1 MVFDERRDDY
11 DDAAGR
17 TWVGTRPGRR
27 RVRRRRRRPRQSNS
41 DAMRC
46 SFFWT
51 GWIAI
56 IWTPIVIPIKMDNIL
71 WYCRRQW
78 QWIILWLHWH
88 RYRLSDLQRRCVNK
102 QAGKKQGE
110 GKNLNSAT
118 HVPRILIFYVIQ
130 RILISPNIMVA
141 SVWTVEVQILL
152 LPAEFRHFSNPC
164 TEVCVHAR
172 CRLDRLS
179 VNSLELSVR
188 RSSGRKTDEL
198 LT

>member
-1 MVFDERRDDY
+1 
-11 DDAAGR
+11 
-17 TWVGTRPGRR
+17 
-27 RVRRRRRRPRQSNS
+27 
-41 DAMRC
+41 
-46 SFFWT
+46 
-51 GWIAI
+51 
-56 IWTPIVIPIKMDNIL
+56 MDNIMVL
-71 WYCRRQW
+71 CDNDNEYYGC
-78 QWIILWLHWH
+78 IDIEL
-88 RYRLSDLQRRCVNK
+88 LSDLDLRCVNK

-179 VNSLELSVR
+179 VNVQNCLSIVAVEERQTNTLRRVR
-188 RSSGRKTDEL
+188 DVGTV
-198 LT
+198 